1 MPRIVPYDDA
11 VSNRVRVVS
20 YEKIYNEDPNEYEL
34 KSDPEI
40 EKEFE
45 TLKFQR
51 CFMEIFLRQY
61 WKWMNGEYN
70 SEPAAVIQAKK
81 DWFGDEIGCLPVFL
95 EEYEITDNAN
105 DYVIS
110 SEIQEWLEEKKI
122 GITMKKFGMEIKRYI
137 LKNNL
142 RNVRSG
148 LKSINGK
155 SKQVWIG
162 IKYLF

>member
-1 MPRIVPYDDA
+1 
-11 VSNRVRVVS
+11 
-20 YEKIYNEDPNEYEL
+20 
-34 KSDPEI
+34 
-40 EKEFE
+40 
-45 TLKFQR
+45 
-51 CFMEIFLRQY
+51 
-61 WKWMNGEYN
+61 MNGEFKN
-70 SEPAAVIQAKK
+70 EPNGVIQAKK

-142 RNVRSG
+142 RNVRSDVKRICG
-148 LKSINGK
+148 INK
-155 SKQVWIG
+155 NIWIG
-162 IKYLF
+162 IKYLSEP